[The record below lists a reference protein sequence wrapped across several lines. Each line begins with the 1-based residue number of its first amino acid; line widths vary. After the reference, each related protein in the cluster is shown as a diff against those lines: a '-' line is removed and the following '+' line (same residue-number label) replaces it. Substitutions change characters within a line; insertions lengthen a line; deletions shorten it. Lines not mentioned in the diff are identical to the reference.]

1 MPPTINATLSRTSAV
16 TAPPNMR
23 VDSTKPPIG
32 VSISTCPATAL
43 LARIERH
50 NGKYN
55 AFISLAPER
64 ALTAA
69 RTAEAEIAAGR
80 WRGSFHPI

>member
-32 VSISTCPATAL
+32 VSISTCPAV
-43 LARIERH
+43 
-50 NGKYN
+50 
-55 AFISLAPER
+55 
-64 ALTAA
+64 
-69 RTAEAEIAAGR
+69 AAGIIDNTFPHR
-80 WRGSFHPI
+80 K